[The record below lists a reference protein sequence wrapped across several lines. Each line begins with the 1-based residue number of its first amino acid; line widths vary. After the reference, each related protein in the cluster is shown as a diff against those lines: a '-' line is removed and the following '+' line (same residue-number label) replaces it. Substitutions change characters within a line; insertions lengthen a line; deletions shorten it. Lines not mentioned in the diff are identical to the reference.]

1 MSSATATETA
11 SSTPTAP
18 ITTPSKPFIKRSKDL
33 SEVKQVCP
41 YLPFSQISKKLLGP
55 EPITSPIDCGTISL
69 LVERPG
75 LNKRK
80 IVTSTR
86 LTHAGGM
93 EGSGWEFNPER
104 GPVDQI
110 CVMST
115 AAIREITGSED
126 PDIWAEAGDQ
136 IFMDYELG
144 DHHLQIGDFVQVGPK
159 DRGVL
164 LQVSPKAH
172 TGCGKFARRYG
183 SDALKVVANKLA
195 RERRLRGIYFVV
207 VKDGVI
213 ETGDDIV
220 KVLSEDAQEMTQ

>member
-1 MSSATATETA
+1 MSSATATETTSPA
-11 SSTPTAP
+11 PTAP
-18 ITTPSKPFIKRSKDL
+18 TTTPSKSVVKRSKDL
-33 SEVKQVCP
+33 SDVKQVCP
-41 YLPFSQISKKLLGP
+41 YLPFSHLSSQLLGP
-55 EPITSPIDCGTISL
+55 EAIASPTDCGTISL
-69 LVERPG
+69 LVERPD
-75 LNKRK
+75 LNKRN

-93 EGSGWEFNPER
+93 EGSGWELNPER

-115 AAIREITGSED
+115 AAIRVITGSED
-126 PDIWAEAGDQ
+126 PEIWAEAGDQ
-136 IFMDYELG
+136 IFMDFELG

-164 LQVSPKAH
+164 LQVTPKAH

-207 VKDGVI
+207 VKDGIV
-213 ETGDDIV
+213 ETGDDII
-220 KVLSEDAQEMTQ
+220 KISAEDAQEITQ